1 MPSLFGMI
9 ADYINI
15 SILSLYLIIFLI
27 VMIITYKQVL
37 LKIKIG
43 LFLILFY
50 GKGLK
55 VVVNEMIKTVL
66 LVDVLIWYQHKCKAG
81 GGVAYIKY
89 KNMVKSKLYL
99 CMVQIVWTV
108 KNIAR

>member
-43 LFLILFY
+43 LYFM
-50 GKGLK
+50 GR
-55 VVVNEMIKTVL
+55 
-66 LVDVLIWYQHKCKAG
+66 D
-81 GGVAYIKY
+81 
-89 KNMVKSKLYL
+89 
-99 CMVQIVWTV
+99 
-108 KNIAR
+108 

>member
-1 MPSLFGMI
+1 M
-9 ADYINI
+9 
-15 SILSLYLIIFLI
+15 
-27 VMIITYKQVL
+27 
-37 LKIKIG
+37 
-43 LFLILFY
+43 
-50 GKGLK
+50 
-55 VVVNEMIKTVL
+55 
-66 LVDVLIWYQHKCKAG
+66 LIWYQHKCKAGEG

>member
-55 VVVNEMIKTVL
+55 VVVNEMI
-66 LVDVLIWYQHKCKAG
+66 
-81 GGVAYIKY
+81 
-89 KNMVKSKLYL
+89 
-99 CMVQIVWTV
+99 
-108 KNIAR
+108 

>member
-1 MPSLFGMI
+1 MLMPSLFGMI

-55 VVVNEMIKTVL
+55 VVVNEMI
-66 LVDVLIWYQHKCKAG
+66 
-81 GGVAYIKY
+81 
-89 KNMVKSKLYL
+89 
-99 CMVQIVWTV
+99 
-108 KNIAR
+108 